1 MILVYLNAKTSTIQ
15 SSHVVRAVKNS
26 IRWWKQNS
34 MKRIVATEKLQELN
48 LPSESEF
55 FRAAEI
61 SKRNGTLNFD
71 PFDPRHLCADFK
83 T

>member
-1 MILVYLNAKTSTIQ
+1 
-15 SSHVVRAVKNS
+15 
-26 IRWWKQNS
+26 

-71 PFDPRHLCADFK
+71 LFDPDTCVPISRHSTTFRRHFRDGKICVSRY
-83 T
+83 

>member
-1 MILVYLNAKTSTIQ
+1 
-15 SSHVVRAVKNS
+15 
-26 IRWWKQNS
+26 

-71 PFDPRHLCADFK
+71 LFDPRHLCADFK